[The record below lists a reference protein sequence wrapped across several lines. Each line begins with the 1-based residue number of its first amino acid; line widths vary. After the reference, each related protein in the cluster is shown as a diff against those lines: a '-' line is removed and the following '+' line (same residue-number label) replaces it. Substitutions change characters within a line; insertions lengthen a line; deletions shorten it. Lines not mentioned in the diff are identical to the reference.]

1 MRVNCNIS
9 ALVANTQLGRT
20 ESALDKA
27 IERLSSGLRIN
38 KAEDDA
44 AGMAIS
50 KKMHTQ
56 IKALEQSNRNSSDG
70 ISVVQTAESAL
81 AEMEDMLQRMRELS
95 VQAADQTYSIEDK
108 TAIQAEINQLVEEI
122 DRVSAD
128 TEYNTMP
135 LLDGT
140 LSRRAYADVNDV
152 YMLSMSPSIVSGDYS
167 FSVDAPARR
176 ATVVATDFPGTISAN
191 EAGSIFINGGE
202 IKVSEGETFDEVY
215 QNIVEMCNLAGGTVE
230 NNGNGTFNIMNE
242 LYGSGE
248 EISVKFSNIDLAN
261 KLGLPSENNVAA
273 GVDCT
278 VTLGAGFSDTAVAI
292 AEGEKIIIQDIN
304 DFEMI
309 LEVPGD
315 LVITEC
321 NMKVT
326 ELGIMDIQVGANE
339 GQQLKLDIPKVNCH
353 ILGVD
358 SLVVNTHIGAS
369 IAIKKLDNA
378 ISEISSIRS
387 KLGAYQNRLENSVSS
402 LNTYTENIT
411 AALSRIEDCDMAE
424 EMTNYTAE
432 NVISQAATS
441 VMAQA
446 NERPQSILQLLQ

>member
-81 AEMEDMLQRMRELS
+81 AEIEDMLQRMRELS
-95 VQAADQTYSIEDK
+95 VQAADETYSIEDK
-108 TAIQAEINQLVEEI
+108 TSIQAEIDQLVEEI
-122 DRVSAD
+122 DRVCTD
-128 TEYNTMP
+128 TEYNTKP

-140 LSRRAYADVNDV
+140 LSRRAYADVNNV
-152 YMLSMSPSIVSGDYS
+152 YMLSMSATIISGDYS
-167 FSVDAPARR
+167 FEVEEPARR
-176 ATVVATDFPGTISAN
+176 AAVMANKFNDTIT
-191 EAGSIFINGGE
+191 EEEVGSIFINGGE
-202 IKVSEGETFDEVY
+202 VKVEEGQDFDEVY
-215 QNIVEMCNLAGGTVE
+215 QNIVDMCNLAGGTVE
-230 NNGNGTFNIMNE
+230 NLGGSFMIMNE
-242 LYGSGE
+242 LYGSAE
-248 EISVKFSNIDLAN
+248 EISVKFSNEQLAM
-261 KLGLPSENNVAA
+261 KFGMQVENVAA
-273 GVDCT
+273 GLDCK
-278 VTLGAGFSDTAVAI
+278 VNLGSGFSSTAVAV
-292 AEGEKIIIQDIN
+292 ADGERITIQDIN
-304 DFEMI
+304 NFEMV

-315 LVITEC
+315 LTIDNC

-358 SLVVNTHIGAS
+358 SLVVNTHVGAS
-369 IAIKKLDNA
+369 IAMTKLDKA
-378 ISEISSIRS
+378 ISEISSLRS

-402 LNTYTENIT
+402 LDTYTENIT

>member
-81 AEMEDMLQRMRELS
+81 SEIEDMLQRMRELS
-95 VQAADQTYSIEDK
+95 VQAADETYSIEDK
-108 TAIQAEINQLVEEI
+108 TSIQAEIDQLVEEI
-122 DRVSAD
+122 DRVCTD
-128 TEYNTMP
+128 TEYNTKP

-152 YMLSMSPSIVSGDYS
+152 YMLSMSATIISGDYS
-167 FSVDAPARR
+167 FEVEEPARR
-176 ATVVATDFPGTISAN
+176 ATVMANKFTDTITEA

-202 IKVSEGETFDEVY
+202 VKVEAGQEFDEVY
-215 QNIVEMCNLAGGTVE
+215 QNIVDMCNLAGGTVE
-230 NNGNGTFNIMNE
+230 NYGGSFSIMNE

-248 EISVKFSNIDLAN
+248 EISVKFSNEQLAM
-261 KLGLPSENNVAA
+261 KFGMQVENVAA
-273 GVDCT
+273 GVDCK
-278 VTLGAGFSDTAVAI
+278 VNLGEGFSETAVAT
-292 AEGEKIIIQDIN
+292 ADGERITIQDIN
-304 DFEMI
+304 NFEMV

-315 LVITEC
+315 LTIDNC
-321 NMKVT
+321 NMKIT

-358 SLVVNTHIGAS
+358 SLVVNTHVGAS
-369 IAIKKLDNA
+369 IAMTKLDNA
-378 ISEISSIRS
+378 ISEISSLRS

-402 LNTYTENIT
+402 LDTYTENIT

>member
-9 ALVANTQLGRT
+9 ALIANTQLGRT

-38 KAEDDA
+38 HAEDDA

-56 IKALEQSNRNSSDG
+56 IKALNQSNRNASDG

-81 AEMEDMLQRMRELS
+81 AEIEDMLQRMRELA
-95 VQAADQTYSIEDK
+95 VQAADDTYSIEDK
-108 TAIQAEINQLVEEI
+108 AALQSEINQLVEEI
-122 DRVSAD
+122 DRVATD

-140 LSRRAYADVNDV
+140 LSRRAYANVNDV
-152 YMLSMSPSIVSGDYS
+152 YMIDMSPSIVSGNYS
-167 FSVDAPARR
+167 FEVTSAATR
-176 ATVVATDFPGTISAN
+176 ASLTATQFTGTITEA
-191 EAGSIFINGGE
+191 EAGAMYINGAE
-202 IKVSEGETFDEVY
+202 IRIEEGADFNDVY
-215 QNIVEMCNLAGGTVE
+215 QDIVDMCNLAGATVE
-230 NNGNGTFNIMNE
+230 NNNDGTFNIMNS
-242 LYGSGE
+242 LYGSEE
-248 EISVKFSNIDLAN
+248 EISIKFSHAELAD
-261 KLGLPSENNVAA
+261 KLGMAVSAVAA
-273 GVDCT
+273 GKDC
-278 VTLGAGFSDTAVAI
+278 VVELGDGFSETAVAT
-292 AEGEKIIIQDIN
+292 AKGEKITIEDVN
-304 DFEMI
+304 DFEMV

-315 LVITEC
+315 LTIADCT
-321 NMKVT
+321 MKVT

-358 SLVVNTHIGAS
+358 SLFVNTHIGAG
-369 IAIKKLDNA
+369 IAINKLDEA

-411 AALSRIEDCDMAE
+411 SALSRIEDCDMAE
-424 EMTNYTAE
+424 EMTTYTSE

>member
-38 KAEDDA
+38 HAEDDA

-56 IKALEQSNRNSSDG
+56 IKALEQSNRNASDG

-81 AEMEDMLQRMRELS
+81 AEIENMLQRMRELA
-95 VQAADQTYSIEDK
+95 VQAADDTYSIEDK
-108 TAIQAEINQLVEEI
+108 AALQAEIDQLVDEI
-122 DRVSAD
+122 DRVATD

-152 YMLSMSPSIVSGDYS
+152 YMIDMSATIVSGEYS
-167 FSVDAPARR
+167 FTVEQPARR
-176 ATVVATDFPGTISAN
+176 AALYLTDFNTTVTAAQ
-191 EAGSIFINGGE
+191 AGSMFINGAE
-202 IKVSEGETFDEVY
+202 IKIEEGSSFNDVY
-215 QNIVEMCNLAGGTVE
+215 QDIVDMCNLAGATVE
-230 NNGNGTFNIMNE
+230 DTGAGFSVMNK
-242 LYGSGE
+242 LYGSEE
-248 EISVKFSNIDLAN
+248 EISINFSHEELADLFGMRE
-261 KLGLPSENNVAA
+261 KNVAA
-273 GVDCT
+273 GQDC
-278 VTLGAGFSDTAVAI
+278 VVALGAGFSSTAVAT
-292 AEGEKIIIQDIN
+292 AKGEKITIQDIN
-304 DFEMI
+304 DFEMV

-315 LVITEC
+315 ATIDACT
-321 NMKVT
+321 MKVT

-358 SLVVNTHIGAS
+358 ALVVNTHVGAG
-369 IAIKKLDNA
+369 IAMNKLDSA

-402 LNTYTENIT
+402 LDTYSENIT
-411 AALSRIEDCDMAE
+411 SALSRIEDCDMAE
-424 EMTNYTAE
+424 EMTSYTAE

>member
-38 KAEDDA
+38 HAEDDA

-56 IKALEQSNRNSSDG
+56 IKALEQSNRNASDG

-81 AEMEDMLQRMRELS
+81 AEIENMLQRMRELA
-95 VQAADQTYSIEDK
+95 VQAADDTYSIEDK
-108 TAIQAEINQLVEEI
+108 AALQAEIDQLVEEI
-122 DRVSAD
+122 DRVAAD

-152 YMLSMSPSIVSGDYS
+152 YMIDMSATIVSGDYS
-167 FSVDAPARR
+167 FSVDEPARR
-176 ATVVATDFPGTISAN
+176 ATLNLSEFNTTITA
-191 EAGSIFINGGE
+191 EQAGSMSINGAE
-202 IKVSEGETFDEVY
+202 IKIEEGSSFNDVY
-215 QNIVEMCNLAGGTVE
+215 QDIVDMCNLAGATVE
-230 NNGNGTFNIMNE
+230 NNGGGFSIMNR
-242 LYGSGE
+242 LYGSEE
-248 EISVKFSNIDLAN
+248 EIRIDFSHEELAN
-261 KLGLPSENNVAA
+261 LFGMNLKNVAA
-273 GVDCT
+273 GQDC
-278 VTLGAGFSDTAVAI
+278 VVSLGDGFSSTAVAT
-292 AEGEKIIIQDIN
+292 AKGEKISIQDIN
-304 DFEMI
+304 DFEMV

-315 LVITEC
+315 ATIDACT
-321 NMKVT
+321 MKVT

-358 SLVVNTHIGAS
+358 ALVVNTHIGAG
-369 IAIKKLDNA
+369 IAMNKIDSA

-402 LNTYTENIT
+402 LNTYSENIT
-411 AALSRIEDCDMAE
+411 SALSRIEDCDMAE
-424 EMTNYTAE
+424 EMTAYTAE

>member
-81 AEMEDMLQRMRELS
+81 AEIEDMLQRMRELS
-95 VQAADQTYSIEDK
+95 VQAADETYSIEDK
-108 TAIQAEINQLVEEI
+108 TSIQAEIDQLVEEI
-122 DRVSAD
+122 DRVCTD
-128 TEYNTMP
+128 TEYNTKP

-152 YMLSMSPSIVSGDYS
+152 YMLSMSATIISGDYS
-167 FSVDAPARR
+167 FEVEEPARR
-176 ATVVATDFPGTISAN
+176 ATVMANKFTDPITEA

-202 IKVSEGETFDEVY
+202 VKVEAGQEFDEVY
-215 QNIVEMCNLAGGTVE
+215 QNIVDMCNLAGGTVE
-230 NNGNGTFNIMNE
+230 NYGGSFSIMNE

-248 EISVKFSNIDLAN
+248 EISVKFSNEQLAM
-261 KLGLPSENNVAA
+261 KFGMQVENVAA
-273 GVDCT
+273 GVDCK
-278 VTLGAGFSDTAVAI
+278 VNLGEGFSETAVAT
-292 AEGEKIIIQDIN
+292 ADGERITIQDIN
-304 DFEMI
+304 NFEMV

-315 LVITEC
+315 LTIDNC
-321 NMKVT
+321 NMKIT

-369 IAIKKLDNA
+369 IAMTKLDNA
-378 ISEISSIRS
+378 ISEISSLRS

-402 LNTYTENIT
+402 LDTYTENIT

>member
-38 KAEDDA
+38 HAEDDA

-56 IKALEQSNRNSSDG
+56 IKALEQSNRNASDG

-81 AEMEDMLQRMRELS
+81 AEIEDMLQRMRELA
-95 VQAADQTYSIEDK
+95 VQAADDTYSIEDK
-108 TAIQAEINQLVEEI
+108 SALQSEINQLVEEI
-122 DRVSAD
+122 DRVATD

-140 LSRRAYADVNDV
+140 LSRRAYANVNDV
-152 YMLSMSPSIVSGDYS
+152 YMIDMSASIVSGNYS
-167 FSVDAPARR
+167 FSVDSPAAR
-176 ATVVATDFPGTISAN
+176 ASLTATEFTGTITEAQ
-191 EAGSIFINGGE
+191 AGSMFINGAE
-202 IKVSEGETFDEVY
+202 IKIEEGAAFNDVY
-215 QNIVEMCNLAGGTVE
+215 QSIVDMCNLAGATVE
-230 NNGNGTFNIMNE
+230 NNGDGTFNIMNS
-242 LYGSGE
+242 LYGSEE
-248 EISVKFSNIDLAN
+248 EISVRFSHSELADV
-261 KLGLPSENNVAA
+261 LGMPLSSVDA
-273 GVDCT
+273 GEDCV
-278 VTLGAGFSDTAVAI
+278 VTLGDGFSETAVAT
-292 AEGEKIIIQDIN
+292 AKGEKITIEDVN
-304 DFEMI
+304 DFEMV

-315 LVITEC
+315 ATIAEC
-321 NMKVT
+321 TMKVT

-358 SLVVNTHIGAS
+358 ALVVNTHVGAG
-369 IAIKKLDNA
+369 IAMNKIDRA

-411 AALSRIEDCDMAE
+411 SALSRIEDCDMAE
-424 EMTNYTAE
+424 EMTTYTSE

>member
-81 AEMEDMLQRMRELS
+81 SEIEDMLQRMRELS
-95 VQAADQTYSIEDK
+95 VQAADETYSIEDK
-108 TAIQAEINQLVEEI
+108 TSIQAEIDQLVEEI
-122 DRVSAD
+122 DRVCTD
-128 TEYNTMP
+128 TEYNTKP

-152 YMLSMSPSIVSGDYS
+152 YMLSMSATIISGDYS
-167 FSVDAPARR
+167 FEVEEPARR
-176 ATVVATDFPGTISAN
+176 ATVMANKFTDPITEA

-202 IKVSEGETFDEVY
+202 VKVEAGQEFDEVY
-215 QNIVEMCNLAGGTVE
+215 QNIVDMCNLAGGTVE
-230 NNGNGTFNIMNE
+230 NYGGSFSIMNE

-248 EISVKFSNIDLAN
+248 EISVKFSNEQLAM
-261 KLGLPSENNVAA
+261 KFGMQVENVAA
-273 GVDCT
+273 GVDCK
-278 VTLGAGFSDTAVAI
+278 VNLGEGFSETAVAT
-292 AEGEKIIIQDIN
+292 ADGERITIQDIN
-304 DFEMI
+304 NFEMV

-315 LVITEC
+315 LTIDNC
-321 NMKVT
+321 NMKIT

-358 SLVVNTHIGAS
+358 SLVVNTHVGAS
-369 IAIKKLDNA
+369 IAMTKLDNA
-378 ISEISSIRS
+378 ISEISSLRS

-402 LNTYTENIT
+402 LDTYTENIT

>member
-81 AEMEDMLQRMRELS
+81 AEIEDMLQRMRELS
-95 VQAADQTYSIEDK
+95 VQAADETYSIEDK
-108 TAIQAEINQLVEEI
+108 TSIQAEIDQLVEEI
-122 DRVSAD
+122 DRVCTD
-128 TEYNTMP
+128 TEYNTKP

-152 YMLSMSPSIVSGDYS
+152 YMLSMSSTIISGDYS
-167 FSVDAPARR
+167 FTVEEPARR
-176 ATVVATDFPGTISAN
+176 AAVMANKFDDTINGN
-191 EAGSIFINGGE
+191 EVGSIFINGGE
-202 IKVSEGETFDEVY
+202 VKVELGQNFDEVY
-215 QNIVEMCNLAGGTVE
+215 QNIVDMCNLAGGTVE
-230 NNGNGTFNIMNE
+230 NLGGSFMIMNE

-248 EISVKFSNIDLAN
+248 EISVKFSNEQLAM
-261 KLGLPSENNVAA
+261 KFGMQVENVAA
-273 GVDCT
+273 GLDCK
-278 VTLGAGFSDTAVAI
+278 VNLGSGFSSTAVAV
-292 AEGEKIIIQDIN
+292 ADGERITIQDIN
-304 DFEMI
+304 NFEMV

-315 LVITEC
+315 ITIDNC

-358 SLVVNTHIGAS
+358 SLVVNTHVGAS
-369 IAIKKLDNA
+369 IAMTKLDNA
-378 ISEISSIRS
+378 IAEISSLRS

-402 LNTYTENIT
+402 LDTYTENIT

>member
-81 AEMEDMLQRMRELS
+81 SEIEDMLQRMRELS
-95 VQAADQTYSIEDK
+95 VQAADETYSIEDK
-108 TAIQAEINQLVEEI
+108 TSIQAEIDQLVEEI
-122 DRVSAD
+122 DRVCTD
-128 TEYNTMP
+128 TEYNTKP

-152 YMLSMSPSIVSGDYS
+152 YMLSMSATIISGDYS
-167 FSVDAPARR
+167 FEVEEPARR
-176 ATVVATDFPGTISAN
+176 ASVTANKFNDTINAN
-191 EAGSIFINGGE
+191 EVGSIFINGGE
-202 IKVSEGETFDEVY
+202 VKVEEGQNFDEVY
-215 QNIVEMCNLAGGTVE
+215 QNIVDMCNLAGGTVE
-230 NNGNGTFNIMNE
+230 NLGGSFMIMNE

-248 EISVKFSNIDLAN
+248 EISVKFSNEQLAM
-261 KLGLPSENNVAA
+261 KFGMQVENVAA
-273 GVDCT
+273 GIDCK
-278 VTLGAGFSDTAVAI
+278 VNLGEGFSETAVAV
-292 AEGEKIIIQDIN
+292 ADGERITIQDIN
-304 DFEMI
+304 NFEMV

-315 LVITEC
+315 LTIDNC
-321 NMKVT
+321 NMKIT

-369 IAIKKLDNA
+369 IAMTKLDNA
-378 ISEISSIRS
+378 ISEISSLRS

-402 LNTYTENIT
+402 LDTYTENIT

>member
-38 KAEDDA
+38 HAEDDA

-56 IKALEQSNRNSSDG
+56 IKALEQSNRNASDG

-81 AEMEDMLQRMRELS
+81 AEIENMLQRMRELA
-95 VQAADQTYSIEDK
+95 VQAADDTYSIEDK
-108 TAIQAEINQLVEEI
+108 AALQAEIDQLVDEI
-122 DRVSAD
+122 DRVATD

-152 YMLSMSPSIVSGDYS
+152 YMIDMSATIVSGEYS
-167 FSVDAPARR
+167 FTVDEPARR
-176 ATVVATDFPGTISAN
+176 ATLYLSDFNTTVTAAQAGSMTINGAEIKI
-191 EAGSIFINGGE
+191 EAGSSFN
-202 IKVSEGETFDEVY
+202 EVY
-215 QNIVEMCNLAGGTVE
+215 QDIVDMCNLAGATVE
-230 NNGNGTFNIMNE
+230 NTGGGFAIMNR
-242 LYGSGE
+242 LYGSEE
-248 EISVKFSNIDLAN
+248 EISINFSHEDLAD
-261 KLGLPSENNVAA
+261 LFGMGLKNVAA
-273 GVDCT
+273 GQDC
-278 VTLGAGFSDTAVAI
+278 VVSLGDGFSSTAVAT
-292 AEGEKIIIQDIN
+292 AKGEKITIQDIN
-304 DFEMI
+304 DFEMV

-315 LVITEC
+315 ATIDACT
-321 NMKVT
+321 MKVT

-358 SLVVNTHIGAS
+358 ALVVNTHVGAG
-369 IAIKKLDNA
+369 IAMNKIDSA

-411 AALSRIEDCDMAE
+411 SALSRIEDCDMAE
-424 EMTNYTAE
+424 EMTTYTAE

>member
-38 KAEDDA
+38 HAEDDA

-56 IKALEQSNRNSSDG
+56 IKALEQSNRNASDG

-81 AEMEDMLQRMRELS
+81 AEIENMLQRMRELA
-95 VQAADQTYSIEDK
+95 VQAADDTYSIEDK
-108 TAIQAEINQLVEEI
+108 AALQSEINQLVEEI
-122 DRVSAD
+122 DRVAAD

-152 YMLSMSPSIVSGDYS
+152 YMIDMSATIVSGEYS
-167 FSVDAPARR
+167 FTVDEPARR
-176 ATVVATDFPGTISAN
+176 ASIAVMEFNTTITAA
-191 EAGSIFINGGE
+191 EAGSMFINGAE
-202 IKVSEGETFDEVY
+202 IKIEEGSSFNDVY
-215 QNIVEMCNLAGGTVE
+215 QDIVAMCNLAGATVE
-230 NNGNGTFNIMNE
+230 NNGGGSFNIMNR
-242 LYGSGE
+242 LYGSEE
-248 EISVKFSNIDLAN
+248 EISISFSHEELAN
-261 KLGLPSENNVAA
+261 LFGLDLKTVTA
-273 GVDCT
+273 GVDC
-278 VTLGAGFSDTAVAI
+278 VVSLGDGFSSTAVAT
-292 AEGEKIIIQDIN
+292 AKGEKITIEDIN
-304 DFEMI
+304 DFEMV

-315 LVITEC
+315 ATIDACT
-321 NMKVT
+321 MKVT

-358 SLVVNTHIGAS
+358 ALVVNTHVGAG
-369 IAIKKLDNA
+369 IAINKLDSA

-411 AALSRIEDCDMAE
+411 SALSRIEDCDMAE
-424 EMTNYTAE
+424 EMTAYTAE

>member
-1 MRVNCNIS
+1 MI
-9 ALVANTQLGRT
+9 ANTQLGRT
-20 ESALDKA
+20 ETALDKA

-81 AEMEDMLQRMRELS
+81 SEIEDMLQRMRELS
-95 VQAADQTYSIEDK
+95 VQAADETYSIDDK
-108 TAIQAEINQLVEEI
+108 TAIQLEINQLAEEI
-122 DRVSAD
+122 DRVSTD

-152 YMLSMSPSIVSGDYS
+152 YMLSMSATIISGDYS
-167 FSVDAPARR
+167 FEVEEPARR
-176 ATVVATDFPGTISAN
+176 AAVLANKFNTTITEA

-202 IKVSEGETFDEVY
+202 VKVEAGQDFDKVY
-215 QNIVEMCNLAGGTVE
+215 QNIVDMCNLAGGTVE
-230 NNGNGTFNIMNE
+230 DFGGSFSIMNK

-248 EISVKFSNIDLAN
+248 EISVKFSNEALAMKFGMDL
-261 KLGLPSENNVAA
+261 ENVAP
-273 GVDCT
+273 GIDCK
-278 VTLGAGFSDTAVAI
+278 VNLGEGFSQTAVAT
-292 AEGEKIIIQDIN
+292 AEGGKIKIQDVN
-304 DFEMI
+304 NFEMI
-309 LEVPGD
+309 IEVPGD
-315 LVITEC
+315 ITIDNC

-358 SLVVNTHIGAS
+358 ALVVNTHIGAT
-369 IAIKKLDNA
+369 IAINKLDNA
-378 ISEISSIRS
+378 IAEISSLRS

-411 AALSRIEDCDMAE
+411 AALSRIEDCDMAQ

>member
-81 AEMEDMLQRMRELS
+81 AEIEDMLQRMRELS
-95 VQAADQTYSIEDK
+95 VQAADETYSIEDK
-108 TAIQAEINQLVEEI
+108 TSIQAEIDQLVEEI
-122 DRVSAD
+122 DRVCTD
-128 TEYNTMP
+128 TEYNTKP

-152 YMLSMSPSIVSGDYS
+152 YMLSMSATIISGDYS
-167 FSVDAPARR
+167 FEVEEPARR
-176 ATVVATDFPGTISAN
+176 ASVMANKFDDTITEE

-202 IKVSEGETFDEVY
+202 VKVEAGQEFDEVY
-215 QNIVEMCNLAGGTVE
+215 QNIVDMCNLAGGTVE
-230 NNGNGTFNIMNE
+230 NHGGSFSIMNE

-248 EISVKFSNIDLAN
+248 EISVKFSNEKLAE
-261 KLGLPSENNVAA
+261 KFGMAKENVAA
-273 GVDCT
+273 GVDCK
-278 VTLGAGFSDTAVAI
+278 VNLGEGFSETAVAT
-292 AEGEKIIIQDIN
+292 ADGERITIQDIN
-304 DFEMI
+304 NFEMV

-315 LVITEC
+315 LTIDSC
-321 NMKVT
+321 NMKIT

-358 SLVVNTHIGAS
+358 SLVVNTHVGAS
-369 IAIKKLDNA
+369 IAMTKLDKA
-378 ISEISSIRS
+378 ISEISSLRS

-402 LNTYTENIT
+402 LDTYTENIT

>member
-9 ALVANTQLGRT
+9 
-20 ESALDKA
+20 
-27 IERLSSGLRIN
+27 
-38 KAEDDA
+38 
-44 AGMAIS
+44 
-50 KKMHTQ
+50 
-56 IKALEQSNRNSSDG
+56 ALEQSNRNSSDG

-81 AEMEDMLQRMRELS
+81 SEIEDMLQRMRELS
-95 VQAADQTYSIEDK
+95 VQAADETYSIEDK
-108 TAIQAEINQLVEEI
+108 TSIQAEIDQLVEEI
-122 DRVSAD
+122 DRVCTD
-128 TEYNTMP
+128 TEYNTKP

-152 YMLSMSPSIVSGDYS
+152 YMLSMSATIISGDYS
-167 FSVDAPARR
+167 FEVEEPARR
-176 ATVVATDFPGTISAN
+176 ATVMANKFTDPITEA

-202 IKVSEGETFDEVY
+202 VKVEAGQEFDEVY
-215 QNIVEMCNLAGGTVE
+215 QNIVDMCNLAGGTVE
-230 NNGNGTFNIMNE
+230 NYGGSFSIMNE

-248 EISVKFSNIDLAN
+248 EISVKFSNEQLAM
-261 KLGLPSENNVAA
+261 KFGMQVENVAA
-273 GVDCT
+273 GIDCK
-278 VTLGAGFSDTAVAI
+278 VNLGEGFSETAVAT
-292 AEGEKIIIQDIN
+292 ADGERITIQDIN
-304 DFEMI
+304 NFEMV

-315 LVITEC
+315 LTIDNC
-321 NMKVT
+321 NMKIT

-358 SLVVNTHIGAS
+358 SLVVNTHVGAS
-369 IAIKKLDNA
+369 IAMTKLDNA
-378 ISEISSIRS
+378 ISEISSLRS

-402 LNTYTENIT
+402 LDTYTENIT

>member
-81 AEMEDMLQRMRELS
+81 SEIEDMLQRMRELS
-95 VQAADQTYSIEDK
+95 VQAADETYSIEDK
-108 TAIQAEINQLVEEI
+108 TSIQAEIDQLVEEI
-122 DRVSAD
+122 DRVCTD
-128 TEYNTMP
+128 TEYNTKP

-152 YMLSMSPSIVSGDYS
+152 YMLSMSATIISGDYS
-167 FSVDAPARR
+167 FEVEEPARR
-176 ATVVATDFPGTISAN
+176 ATVMANKFTDPITEA

-202 IKVSEGETFDEVY
+202 VKVEAGQEFDEVY
-215 QNIVEMCNLAGGTVE
+215 QNIVDMCNLAGGTVE
-230 NNGNGTFNIMNE
+230 NYGGSFSIMNE

-248 EISVKFSNIDLAN
+248 EISVKFSNEQLAM
-261 KLGLPSENNVAA
+261 KFGMQVENVAA
-273 GVDCT
+273 GIDCK
-278 VTLGAGFSDTAVAI
+278 VNLGEGFSETAVAT
-292 AEGEKIIIQDIN
+292 ADGERITIQDIN
-304 DFEMI
+304 NFEMV

-315 LVITEC
+315 LTIDNC
-321 NMKVT
+321 NMKIT

-358 SLVVNTHIGAS
+358 SLVVNTHVGAS
-369 IAIKKLDNA
+369 IAMTKLDNA
-378 ISEISSIRS
+378 ISEISSLRS

-402 LNTYTENIT
+402 LDTYTENIT

>member
-81 AEMEDMLQRMRELS
+81 SEIEDMLQRMRELS
-95 VQAADQTYSIEDK
+95 VQAADETYSIEDK
-108 TAIQAEINQLVEEI
+108 TSIQAEIDQLVEEI
-122 DRVSAD
+122 DRVCTD
-128 TEYNTMP
+128 TEYNTKP

-152 YMLSMSPSIVSGDYS
+152 YMLSMSATIISGDYS
-167 FSVDAPARR
+167 FEVEEPARR
-176 ATVVATDFPGTISAN
+176 ATVMANKFTDPITEA

-202 IKVSEGETFDEVY
+202 VKVEAGQEFDEVY
-215 QNIVEMCNLAGGTVE
+215 QNIVDMCNLAGGTVE
-230 NNGNGTFNIMNE
+230 NYGGSFSIMNE

-248 EISVKFSNIDLAN
+248 EISVKFSNEQLAM
-261 KLGLPSENNVAA
+261 KFGMQVENVAA
-273 GVDCT
+273 GIDCK
-278 VTLGAGFSDTAVAI
+278 VNLGEGFSETAVVTAD
-292 AEGEKIIIQDIN
+292 GERITIQDIN
-304 DFEMI
+304 NFEMV

-315 LVITEC
+315 LTIDNC
-321 NMKVT
+321 NMKIT

-358 SLVVNTHIGAS
+358 SLVVNTHVGAS
-369 IAIKKLDNA
+369 IAMTKLDNA
-378 ISEISSIRS
+378 ISEISSLRS

-402 LNTYTENIT
+402 LDTYTENIT

>member
-9 ALVANTQLGRT
+9 ALIANTQLGRT

-38 KAEDDA
+38 HAEDDA

-56 IKALEQSNRNSSDG
+56 IKALEQSNRNASDG

-81 AEMEDMLQRMRELS
+81 AEIEDMLQRMRELA
-95 VQAADQTYSIEDK
+95 VQAADDTYSIEDK
-108 TAIQAEINQLVEEI
+108 AALQAEINQLVEEI
-122 DRVSAD
+122 DRVATD

-140 LSRRAYADVNDV
+140 LSRRAYANVNDV
-152 YMLSMSPSIVSGDYS
+152 YMIDMSSTIVSGNYS
-167 FSVDAPARR
+167 FEVTAPATR
-176 ATVVATDFPGTISAN
+176 ASLTATEFTGTITAD
-191 EAGSIFINGGE
+191 EAGSMYINGAE
-202 IKVSEGETFDEVY
+202 IKIEEGADFNDVY
-215 QNIVEMCNLAGGTVE
+215 QDIVDMCNLAGATVE
-230 NNGNGTFNIMNE
+230 NNGGTFNIMNS
-242 LYGSGE
+242 LYGSEE
-248 EISVKFSNIDLAN
+248 EISIRFSHTELAN
-261 KLGLPSENNVAA
+261 KFGMSLNSVAA
-273 GVDCT
+273 GEDC
-278 VTLGAGFSDTAVAI
+278 VVALGDGFSATAVAT
-292 AEGEKIIIQDIN
+292 AKGEKITIEDVN
-304 DFEMI
+304 DFEMV

-315 LVITEC
+315 ATIAACT
-321 NMKVT
+321 MKVT

-339 GQQLKLDIPKVNCH
+339 GQQLKIDIPKVNCH

-358 SLVVNTHIGAS
+358 SLFVNTHVGAG
-369 IAIKKLDNA
+369 IAMNKLDAA

-387 KLGAYQNRLENSVSS
+387 TLGAYQNRLENSVAS
-402 LNTYTENIT
+402 LETYTENVT
-411 AALSRIEDCDMAE
+411 SALSRIEDCDMAE
-424 EMTNYTAE
+424 EMTTYTSE

>member
-38 KAEDDA
+38 HAEDDA

-56 IKALEQSNRNSSDG
+56 IKALEQSNRNASDG

-81 AEMEDMLQRMRELS
+81 AEIEDMLQRMRELA
-95 VQAADQTYSIEDK
+95 VQAADDTYSIEDK
-108 TAIQAEINQLVEEI
+108 AALQSEINQLVEEI
-122 DRVSAD
+122 DRVTAD

-140 LSRRAYADVNDV
+140 LSRRAYANVNDV
-152 YMLSMSPSIVSGDYS
+152 YMIDMSETIVSGNYT
-167 FSVDAPARR
+167 FSVDTEATR
-176 ATVVATDFPGTISAN
+176 ASLTAMEFTGTVTAEQS
-191 EAGSIFINGGE
+191 GSMKINGAE
-202 IKVSEGETFDEVY
+202 IRITEGQDFNEVY
-215 QNIVEMCNLAGGTVE
+215 QSIVDMCNLAGATVE
-230 NNGNGTFNIMNE
+230 NNGNGSFNIMNR
-242 LYGSGE
+242 LYGSEE
-248 EISVKFSNIDLAN
+248 EISVSFSNEELAN
-261 KLGLPSENNVAA
+261 LMGMNLNGVAA
-273 GVDCT
+273 GTDCV
-278 VTLGAGFSDTAVAI
+278 VTLGDGFSSTAVAT
-292 AEGEKIIIQDIN
+292 AKGEKITIQDIN
-304 DFEMI
+304 DFEMV
-309 LEVPGD
+309 LEVPGGAT
-315 LVITEC
+315 IAEC
-321 NMKVT
+321 TMKVT

-358 SLVVNTHIGAS
+358 ALVVNTHVGAG
-369 IAIKKLDNA
+369 IAINKLDKA
-378 ISEISSIRS
+378 ISEISSLRS

-402 LNTYTENIT
+402 LDTYTENIT
-411 AALSRIEDCDMAE
+411 SALSRIEDCDMAE
-424 EMTNYTAE
+424 EMTTYTSE

>member
-81 AEMEDMLQRMRELS
+81 AEIEDMLQRMRELS
-95 VQAADQTYSIEDK
+95 VQAADETYSIEDK
-108 TAIQAEINQLVEEI
+108 TSIQAEIDQLVEEI
-122 DRVSAD
+122 DRVCTD
-128 TEYNTMP
+128 TEYNTKP

-152 YMLSMSPSIVSGDYS
+152 YMLSMSATIISGDYS
-167 FSVDAPARR
+167 FSVEEPARR
-176 ATVVATDFPGTISAN
+176 AAVMANKYNDTITAN
-191 EAGSIFINGGE
+191 EVGSIFINGGE
-202 IKVSEGETFDEVY
+202 VKVELGQNFDEVY
-215 QNIVEMCNLAGGTVE
+215 QNIVDMCNLAGGTVE
-230 NNGNGTFNIMNE
+230 NLGGSFMIMNE

-248 EISVKFSNIDLAN
+248 EISVKFSNEQLAM
-261 KLGLPSENNVAA
+261 KFGMDVENVAA
-273 GVDCT
+273 GLDCK
-278 VTLGAGFSDTAVAI
+278 VNLGSGFSSTAVAV
-292 AEGEKIIIQDIN
+292 ADGERITIQDIN
-304 DFEMI
+304 NFEMV

-315 LVITEC
+315 LTIDNC

-358 SLVVNTHIGAS
+358 SLVVNTHVGAS
-369 IAIKKLDNA
+369 IAINKLDKA
-378 ISEISSIRS
+378 ISEISSLRS

-402 LNTYTENIT
+402 LDTYTENIT

>member
-38 KAEDDA
+38 HAEDDA

-56 IKALEQSNRNSSDG
+56 IKALEQSNRNASDG

-81 AEMEDMLQRMRELS
+81 AEIEDMLQRMRELA
-95 VQAADQTYSIEDK
+95 VQAADDTYSIEDK
-108 TAIQAEINQLVEEI
+108 SALQAEINQLVEEI
-122 DRVSAD
+122 DRVATD

-140 LSRRAYADVNDV
+140 LSRRAYANVNDV
-152 YMLSMSPSIVSGDYS
+152 YMIDMSASIVSGNYS
-167 FSVDAPARR
+167 FSVDSPAQR
-176 ATVVATDFPGTISAN
+176 ASLTATEFAGTITEAQ
-191 EAGSIFINGGE
+191 AGSMFINGAE
-202 IKVSEGETFDEVY
+202 IKIEEGASFNDVY
-215 QNIVEMCNLAGGTVE
+215 QDIIDMCNLAGATVE
-230 NNGNGTFNIMNE
+230 NNNDGTFNIMNS
-242 LYGSGE
+242 LYGSEE
-248 EISVKFSNIDLAN
+248 EISIRFSHSELADKFGMPLNS
-261 KLGLPSENNVAA
+261 VAA
-273 GVDCT
+273 GEDCV
-278 VTLGAGFSDTAVAI
+278 VTLGDGFSDTAVAT
-292 AEGEKIIIQDIN
+292 AKGEKITIEDVN
-304 DFEMI
+304 DFEMV

-315 LVITEC
+315 AIIANCT
-321 NMKVT
+321 MKVT

-358 SLVVNTHIGAS
+358 ALVVNTHVGAG
-369 IAIKKLDNA
+369 IAMNKIDSA

-411 AALSRIEDCDMAE
+411 SALSRIEDCDMAE
-424 EMTNYTAE
+424 EMTTYTSE

>member
-81 AEMEDMLQRMRELS
+81 AEIEDMLQRMRELS
-95 VQAADQTYSIEDK
+95 VQAADETYSIEDK
-108 TAIQAEINQLVEEI
+108 TSIQAEINQLVEEI
-122 DRVSAD
+122 DRVCTD
-128 TEYNTMP
+128 TEYNTKP

-152 YMLSMSPSIVSGDYS
+152 YMLSMSATIISGDYS
-167 FSVDAPARR
+167 FEVEEPARR
-176 ATVVATDFPGTISAN
+176 ASVMAGKFDDAITEE

-202 IKVSEGETFDEVY
+202 VKVEAGQEFDEVY
-215 QNIVEMCNLAGGTVE
+215 QNIVDMCNLAGGTVE
-230 NNGNGTFNIMNE
+230 NYGGSFSIMNE

-248 EISVKFSNIDLAN
+248 EISVKFSNEKLAE
-261 KLGLPSENNVAA
+261 KFGMAKENVAA
-273 GVDCT
+273 GVDCK
-278 VTLGAGFSDTAVAI
+278 VNLGAGFSETAVAT
-292 AEGEKIIIQDIN
+292 AEGERITIQDIN
-304 DFEMI
+304 NFEMV

-315 LVITEC
+315 LTIDNC
-321 NMKVT
+321 NMKIT

-358 SLVVNTHIGAS
+358 SLVVNTHVGAS
-369 IAIKKLDNA
+369 IAMTKLDNA
-378 ISEISSIRS
+378 ISEISSLRS

-402 LNTYTENIT
+402 LDTYTENIT